1 MMLRLA
7 LITALLLSIG
17 GEALSQKKPAATPEA
32 LLKGKEIYMKRC
44 WFCHGLDGKGD
55 GPVADYLNPRPRDFT
70 SGMYKVRTTK
80 DAEAPLDDD
89 LFRTVTKGMA
99 GTAMQGFEGVLN
111 QGELWQVIYFIKA
124 FDKERFASPPEKAE
138 LGSEMK
144 GSVERGKVVYEKTR
158 CWECHGKEGRGDGSS
173 ARKLKDE
180 WGLPIL
186 PADLTKGW
194 QYKGGNTVKDIF
206 TRFTTSMDGTPMPS
220 FADTLSAQD
229 RWDLAVYVK
238 SLIKEPQARGEPVLK
253 SRRVH
258 QDLPP
263 DPDHPLWQQAEPL
276 DVPLSGQVIV
286 APRWQNHSVDL
297 ITVRSLYNDK
307 AIGFLLEWNDRFKDT
322 VHKPEAQSQKEAYV
336 KLDPKR
342 QWALRDA
349 VGIQFPVKIP
359 EGADRPYFFLG
370 QPGKSVNLWRWN
382 ADWNE
387 DSNRKTAAE
396 ELNAT
401 GAKNPIVP
409 QPAESQEVTSKGVWN
424 NGRWR
429 VVMVRPLKTRDQ
441 KSDIQFEAGKMIP
454 LALHAWDGWKGEEG
468 LQMAISSWQF
478 LVLEVPTPPIVYL
491 YTFLSILCGF
501 GGELLLIRW
510 ARSRPAFGQRPLGKP
525 AGTLG

>member
-1 MMLRLA
+1 MMIA
-7 LITALLLSIG
+7 AFAMALLLGMS
-17 GEALSQKKPAATPEA
+17 GEAFAQQKPAATPEA
-32 LLKGKEIYMKRC
+32 VVKGKEIYMKRC
-44 WFCHGLDGKGD
+44 WFCHGAEGKGD

-70 SGMYKVRTTK
+70 SGMYKLRTTK
-80 DAEAPLDDD
+80 DAEAPLDED
-89 LFRTVTKGMA
+89 LFRTVAKGMI
-99 GTAMQGFEGVLN
+99 GTAMQGFQGVLN
-111 QGELWQVIYFIKA
+111 EEERWQVIYFIKG

-138 LGSEMK
+138 LGSEIK
-144 GSVERGKVVYEKTR
+144 GSVEMGKAVYEKTR

-180 WGLPIL
+180 WGFPIL

-194 QYKGGNTVKDIF
+194 LYKGGNSVKDIF

-220 FADTLSAQD
+220 FVDTLSAQE
-229 RWDLAVYVK
+229 RWNLAAYIK
-238 SLIKEPQARGEPVLK
+238 SRIKEPQARGEPVLK
-253 SRRVH
+253 SKRVA
-258 QDLPP
+258 QDLPL
-263 DPDHPLWQQAEPL
+263 DPDHPLWAEAEQL

-297 ITVRSLYNDK
+297 ITVRSLYNNRVI
-307 AIGFLLEWNDRFKDT
+307 AFLLEWNDRFKDT
-322 VHKPEAQSQKEAYV
+322 VHEDEPALAKESYA

-349 VGIQFPVKIP
+349 VEIQFPVKIP

-370 QPGKSVNLWRWN
+370 QPDKPVNLWRWN

-387 DSNRKTAAE
+387 DSNRRTAAE
-396 ELNAT
+396 ELNAA
-401 GAKNPIVP
+401 GAETPIVA
-409 QPAESQEVTSKGVWN
+409 QPPESQEVIGKGVWKD
-424 NGRWR
+424 GRWK
-429 VVMVRPLKTRDQ
+429 VVMVRPLKTKDQ
-441 KSDIQFEAGKMIP
+441 ERDIQFEAGKMIP
-454 LALHAWDGWKGEEG
+454 LAFHAWDGWKGEEG

-510 ARSRPAFGQRPLGKP
+510 ARSHPVFRQQPLGEP
-525 AGTLG
+525 AGTLE

>member
-1 MMLRLA
+1 MRV
-7 LITALLLSIG
+7 TASLVVMLLLAISG
-17 GEALSQKKPAATPEA
+17 QVFSQQRPAATPEA
-32 LLKGKEIYMKRC
+32 LLKGKEIYMNRC
-44 WFCHGLDGKGD
+44 WFCHGLEGKGD

-70 SGMYKVRTTK
+70 SGMYKLRTTK

-89 LFRTVTKGMA
+89 LFRTVTKGMP

-111 QGELWQVIYFIKA
+111 QGELWQVISFIKA
-124 FDKERFASPPEKAE
+124 FDKERFTSPPEKAE
-138 LGSEMK
+138 LGSEMR
-144 GSVERGKVVYEKTR
+144 GSVEKGKGVYQKTR
-158 CWECHGKEGRGDGSS
+158 CWECHGQEGRGDGSS
-173 ARKLKDE
+173 ASKLKDE

-220 FADTLSAQD
+220 FADTLSAQE
-229 RWDLAVYVK
+229 RWDLAAYVK
-238 SLIKEPQARGEPVLK
+238 SLVKEPQARGEPVLK
-253 SRRVH
+253 SKRVH
-258 QDLPP
+258 QDVPL
-263 DPDHPLWQQAEPL
+263 DPDNPIWREAEPL

-286 APRWQNHSVDL
+286 APRWQNPSVDL

-307 AIGFLLEWNDRFKDT
+307 SVGFLLEWNDRFKDT
-322 VHKPEAQSQKEAYV
+322 VHRPEIQSQKEAYV

-342 QWALRDA
+342 QWVFRDA
-349 VGIQFPVKIP
+349 VEIQFPVRIP

-382 ADWNE
+382 ADWSE
-387 DSNRKTAAE
+387 DSSRKTAAE

-409 QPAESQEVTSKGVWN
+409 QPAEGQEVTSKGVWN
-424 NGRWR
+424 NGRWK
-429 VVMVRPLKTRDQ
+429 VVVVRPLKTRDQ

-454 LALHAWDGWKGEEG
+454 LALHAWDGWKGEQG

-478 LVLEVPTPPIVYL
+478 LVLEVPTPPLVYL
-491 YTFLSILCGF
+491 YTVLSILF
-501 GGELLLIRW
+501 GVAAEILLIRW
-510 ARSRPAFGQRPLGKP
+510 ARSRPAFGQRPLGEP
-525 AGTLG
+525 AGTLE

>member
-1 MMLRLA
+1 MMVVS
-7 LITALLLSIG
+7 LIMALLLGIS
-17 GEALSQKKPAATPEA
+17 GEAFAQQRPEA
-32 LLKGKEIYMKRC
+32 TAETVAKGKEIYVKRC
-44 WFCHGLDGKGD
+44 WFCHGLEGKGD

-70 SGMYKVRTTK
+70 SGMYKLRITK

-89 LFRTVTKGMA
+89 LFRTVTKGMP
-99 GTAMQGFEGVLN
+99 GTAMQGFQGVLSE
-111 QGELWQVIYFIKA
+111 GERWQVIYFIKS

-138 LGSEMK
+138 LGSEIK
-144 GSVERGKVVYEKTR
+144 GSVEKGKVVYEKTR
-158 CWECHGKEGRGDGSS
+158 CWECHGKEGRGDGES

-180 WGLPIL
+180 WGFPIL

-194 QYKGGNTVKDIF
+194 LYKGGNSVKDIF

-229 RWDLAVYVK
+229 RWDLAAYPK

-253 SRRVH
+253 SKRIH

-263 DPDHPLWQQAEPL
+263 DPDHPLWQEAEPL

-286 APRWQNHSVDL
+286 APRRQNHSVDL

-307 AIGFLLEWNDRFKDT
+307 AVAFLLEWNDRFKDT
-322 VHKPEAQSQKEAYV
+322 VHEDEPALAKESST

-349 VGIQFPVKIP
+349 VEIQFPVKIP
-359 EGADRPYFFLG
+359 ESADRPYFFLG

-387 DSNRKTAAE
+387 DSSRKTAAE

-409 QPAESQEVTSKGVWN
+409 QPAESQEVTSKGVWH
-424 NGRWR
+424 NGRWK
-429 VVMVRPLKTRDQ
+429 VVMVRPLKTKDQ

-468 LQMAISSWQF
+468 LHLAISSWQF
-478 LVLEVPTPPIVYL
+478 LILEVPTPPIVYL
-491 YTFLSILCGF
+491 YTVLSILF
-501 GGELLLIRW
+501 GVTGEILLVRW
-510 ARSRPAFGQRPLGKP
+510 ARSRPVFGQRPLGEP
-525 AGTLG
+525 AGTLE

>member
-1 MMLRLA
+1 MKAQVA
-7 LITALLLSIG
+7 LVIVLLLG
-17 GEALSQKKPAATPEA
+17 MTVEPFAQQRAVPAAEA
-32 LLKGKEIYMKRC
+32 VAKGKEIYLKKC
-44 WFCHGLDGKGD
+44 WFCHGQEGKGD

-70 SGMYKVRTTK
+70 SGMYKLRITK

-89 LFRTVTKGMA
+89 LFRTVTKGMP
-99 GTAMQGFEGVLN
+99 GTGMQGFEGILSE
-111 QGELWQVIYFIKA
+111 GERWQVIYFIKS

-138 LGSEMK
+138 LGSEIR
-144 GSVERGKVVYEKTR
+144 GSVEKGKGVYQKTR
-158 CWECHGKEGRGDGSS
+158 CWECHGQEGRGDGSS
-173 ARKLKDE
+173 ASKLKDE

-194 QYKGGNTVKDIF
+194 QYKGGNSVKDIF

-229 RWDLAVYVK
+229 RWDLAAYIR

-253 SRRVH
+253 SKRIH
-258 QDLPP
+258 QDLPLDTDNP
-263 DPDHPLWQQAEPL
+263 MWQEAEPL

-286 APRWQNHSVDL
+286 APRWQNPSVDL

-322 VHKPEAQSQKEAYV
+322 VHRPEIQSQKEAYV

-370 QPGKSVNLWRWN
+370 QPGKPVNLWRWN

-387 DSNRKTAAE
+387 DPSRKTVAD

-409 QPAESQEVTSKGVWN
+409 QPPESQEVTSKGVWN
-424 NGRWR
+424 NGRWK

-454 LALHAWDGWKGEEG
+454 LAFHAWDGWKGEEG

-478 LVLEVPTPPIVYL
+478 LVLEVPTPLIVYL

-510 ARSRPAFGQRPLGKP
+510 ARSRHAFGQRPLGEP
-525 AGTLG
+525 AGTLE